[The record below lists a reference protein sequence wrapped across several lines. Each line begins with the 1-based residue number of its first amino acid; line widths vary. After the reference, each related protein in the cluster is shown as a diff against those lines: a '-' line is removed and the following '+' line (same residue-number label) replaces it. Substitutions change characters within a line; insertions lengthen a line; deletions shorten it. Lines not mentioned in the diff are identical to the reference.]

1 MTKNLT
7 LILEPTDYALSVGVD
22 RVAAWNYRAQ
32 GWTTVPEWI
41 EWMDEDRT
49 KRLWKLALSAFNDR
63 WATMRVATQEEV
75 IGLMLSN
82 KLETH

>member
-1 MTKNLT
+1 MKNLT
-7 LILEPTDYALSVGVD
+7 LILEPTEYALSLGVD
-22 RVAAWNYRAQ
+22 RVSAWNNASS

-49 KRLWKLALSAFNDR
+49 KRAWNSALTSFNDL
-63 WATMRVATQEEV
+63 WATMRVATKEEV

-82 KLETH
+82 KPETY

>member
-1 MTKNLT
+1 MKSLT
-7 LILEPTDYALSVGVD
+7 LILEPTDYALSMNVA
-22 RVAAWNYRAQ
+22 RVSAWNRRAQ

-49 KRLWKLALSAFNDR
+49 KRLWKAAIISFNDR
-63 WATMRVATQEEV
+63 WATMRVATKEEV

-82 KLETH
+82 KPETY